1 MTDLTVHTYTAADT
15 NANLLETADAA
26 ALAVQEAA

>member
-15 NANLLETADAA
+15 NAKLLETAE
-26 ALAVQEAA
+26 LAVQETA

>member
-15 NANLLETADAA
+15 NANLLKTAE
-26 ALAVQEAA
+26 LAVQETA

>member
-15 NANLLETADAA
+15 NANLPETAELAA
-26 ALAVQEAA
+26 QETA